1 MTGAWD
7 RIGQRATR
15 LLAGLILFGL
25 ALAML
30 VKARLGLNPW
40 TAFGQGVSLRT
51 GLTIGTVTVIT
62 SLLVLM
68 AWIPLRQRP
77 GLGTIANA
85 LVVGPVLDLG
95 VKYMPT
101 PDRLAPRIGLMAASI
116 VASAIATGLYVGA
129 GWGPG
134 PRDGLMTG
142 LAARGVPIGVAR
154 ASIELT
160 VLAAGWLLGG
170 AIGVGTAIFAVTIGP
185 LVARTLPRLTLL
197 PTGSRQPE
205 PLVTRA
211 RPR

>member
-95 VKYMPT
+95 IKYMPT
-101 PDRLAPRIGLMAASI
+101 PDRLAPRVALMVASI

-170 AIGVGTAIFAVTIGP
+170 AIGVATAIFAVTIGP
-185 LVARTLPRLTLL
+185 LVARALPRLTLL
-197 PTGSRQPE
+197 PKSSRQP
-205 PLVTRA
+205 
-211 RPR
+211 